1 MPGSKIHATVIDIW
15 VAIQNDLEKR
25 RSTGARSRVF
35 VHSDIMVAVLIHF
48 LTRISK
54 YRWISIK

>member
-1 MPGSKIHATVIDIW
+1 MPGSKIHATVVDIW

-35 VHSDIMVAVLIHF
+35 VHSDIMVTLLIHF
-48 LTRISK
+48 LTQIF
-54 YRWISIK
+54 